1 MTYMDHKHNMCFT
14 KVIRSYF
21 QRIRSY
27 DIYGSQA
34 QHMFH
39 KCNKILFLNNKILW
53 HIWMTNTTYVSH
65 MFYICFTYVLHMFHI
80 CFTYVLHV
88 FHICFTYVLHMFHMC
103 FTYVL
108 HMFHICFTYV
118 SLMFDICFY
127 MRFFMHCFNV
137 YLAGYPWDCY
147 RVEVLSFVKLESQI
161 GSG

>member
-21 QRIRSY
+21 QKIRSY

-34 QHMFH
+34 QHMLH

-65 MFYICFTYVLHMFHI
+65 MFYICFTYVLHMFH
-80 CFTYVLHV
+80 
-88 FHICFTYVLHMFHMC
+88 MC

-118 SLMFDICFY
+118 SLMFDICFICA
-127 MRFFMHCFNV
+127 FFMHCFNV
-137 YLAGYPWDCY
+137 YLAGHLWACY
-147 RVEVLSFVKLESQI
+147 RVEVLSFVKVNPKTSKP
-161 GSG
+161 